1 MLVVKC
7 GKSYLLVKVNFFF
20 KGLVF
25 KYVFKYKDEVIKFVE
40 EYIYYLYFKC
50 FEFMLIK

>member
-20 KGLVF
+20 KRLVF

-40 EYIYYLYFKC
+40 EYSYYCILNVLNLC
-50 FEFMLIK
+50 